1 MVILYNEVSIFY
13 KRIKLSFF
21 MGVNSQEL
29 IQLIEKVRSQPQGS
43 PKRQKALSKL
53 LLEVQKLPNLK
64 SSSNPNYPDAL
75 NRTREWFAKNIDR
88 FEYEPEEVEKHLT
101 NWINGY
107 LGWRIKDLYTSDR
120 AYEESSM
127 DQPVHNDESS
137 RTQQDT
143 ISNEDALIPRLD
155 GLEGYIENL
164 QKQNIQRIG
173 LEVESYLENDPD
185 NRLKQCHPKE
195 KPDCNAQVLAQ
206 RIFLKE
212 PPDKLKAIAREF
224 DIKYQTLV
232 SFWKRK
238 GLPLVQEIATQ
249 FGYQPAGEL

>member
-1 MVILYNEVSIFY
+1 
-13 KRIKLSFF
+13 

-64 SSSNPNYPDAL
+64 SSDHPKYPDAL
-75 NRTREWFAKNIDR
+75 NRTWEWFAKNIER
-88 FEYEPEEVEKHLT
+88 FEYEPEEVEKQLT

-107 LGWRIKDLYTSDR
+107 LGWRIKDLYTPDD
-120 AYEESSM
+120 AY
-127 DQPVHNDESS
+127 QPSADEPFPDNDDN
-137 RTQQDT
+137 RTRQDT
-143 ISNEDALIPRLD
+143 ISNEDALIPTLD

-173 LEVESYLENDPD
+173 LEVELYLENDPD
-185 NRLKQCHPKE
+185 NRLKQCHPRE

-249 FGYQPAGEL
+249 FGYQPTGEL